1 MKKVVYLFC
10 LFSVL
15 ISCKQTQLT
24 SNYNKRSIKIY
35 TKAPLKYKDFDI
47 VSNEKRASAPAK
59 SSPIIKSTKNQFYS
73 NKLTNKDEL
82 FTDLD
87 SREIN
92 GVSLGNC
99 LHKRTLRVDSIL
111 KSNIVNSDSTLMNTS
126 SSVEVLSLFKKKGL
140 LNKIYLRLNKKFKH
154 SEKYDPEPKFHWSLK
169 ATFLFFS
176 LALIMSWFALFDG
189 ASTFVVFVGILSVL
203 LYTFFSYIARK
214 EITNNPNYKG
224 RRLANILYYIG
235 IASIYI
241 FAFAFVILL
250 LFILL
255 LISIS

>member
-1 MKKVVYLFC
+1 MKRIVYLFC

-15 ISCKQTQLT
+15 LSCKQTRLT
-24 SNYNKRSIKIY
+24 SNYNKRSNKIY
-35 TKAPLKYKDFDI
+35 TKASLKYKDFDV

-59 SSPIIKSTKNQFYS
+59 SRPIRNYNENQFYS
-73 NKLTNKDEL
+73 NKTTNKDEL
-82 FTDLD
+82 FTDLET
-87 SREIN
+87 REIKE
-92 GVSLGNC
+92 VC
-99 LHKRTLRVDSIL
+99 LDNRIYKRILRVDSIL
-111 KSNIVNSDSTLMNTS
+111 KSNIVNADSTLMSTS
-126 SSVEVLSLFKKKGL
+126 SSGEVLSLFRKKSL
-140 LNKIYLRLNKKFKH
+140 LNKIYLKLNKKFKY
-154 SEKYDPEPKFHWSLK
+154 SEKDDPEPKFHWSLK
-169 ATFLFFS
+169 AAVLFFS
-176 LALIMSWFALFDG
+176 LALIMSWFTLFDG
-189 ASTFVVFVGILSVL
+189 ASTFVILVGILSVL

-214 EITNNPNYKG
+214 EVTNNPNYKG